1 MIAFLLTSYLAQ
13 MSMALYK
20 LGKITELKACV
31 EQVASYFEQPFF
43 CQLKSMRFFFRIW
56 QAI

>member
-1 MIAFLLTSYLAQ
+1 
-13 MSMALYK
+13 MALYK